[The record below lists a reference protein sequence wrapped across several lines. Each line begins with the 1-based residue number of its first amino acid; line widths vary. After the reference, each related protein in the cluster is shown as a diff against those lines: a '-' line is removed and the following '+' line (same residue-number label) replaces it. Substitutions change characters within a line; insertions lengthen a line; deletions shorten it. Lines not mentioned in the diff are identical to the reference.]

1 MATISEN
8 ITRIQ
13 QAKADIKAAIQA
25 KGVTVSDELISQYA
39 NLIAQIPLPDH
50 EADMPKPLPAT
61 IVTLGGI
68 NVSTNDHIKIYG
80 SDKKSYSCVEW
91 YALEGKGK
99 TILPIG
105 LDMNVWGLHFVWYFK
120 CKYRDAAEN
129 NKTYYDVSG
138 SASQTNGK
146 LRHSQWQ
153 HPMVTGAYTKT
164 DPKNNNT
171 NTVATATV
179 DGDDLILSTTNS
191 PKTWRMKKGKST
203 SNAFLCADDYID
215 RYNALVAQ
223 TEWFRH
229 RAAIDSGLT
238 TKEADGTEGVVTIV
252 TEQDDEMYFYVNGTK
267 TNCLA
272 KYNIHSMMN
281 GDNPTQDIIDAIY
294 AAQKKNGTNMNA
306 ACLDGHAKPVL
317 TEGSKGAEAYAF
329 NGKWMI
335 VTPILTNCNATLSMD
350 YNIPDAPAVYYAKYL
365 STLFNEVIT
374 LPCEQMLAAYCVNRS
389 SIINSMISFL
399 NNAVGGT
406 CGIGANVDTDT
417 WSAVRNNVNFAWSV
431 NLSNGSMNVVYIYY
445 RYVVVGVS
453 AL

>member
-1 MATISEN
+1 MGTTAEKLA
-8 ITRIQ
+8 RIQ

-39 NLIAQIPLPDH
+39 NLIAQIPIPDR
-50 EADMPKPLPAT
+50 EADMPKTLPAT
-61 IVTLGGI
+61 IVTLGGV

-80 SDKKSYSCVEW
+80 SDKKSYTCEEW
-91 YALEGKGK
+91 YNLEGKGT

-120 CKYRDAAEN
+120 CKYRDAAAN

-138 SASQTNGK
+138 TAAQTNGN

-164 DPKNNNT
+164 DANG
-171 NTVATATV
+171 TVATATV
-179 DGDDLILSTTNS
+179 DGDDLVLSTTNS
-191 PKTWRMKKGKST
+191 PKTWRMKKGKGS
-203 SNAFLCADDYID
+203 SGSFFCPNDYQD
-215 RYNALVAQ
+215 RFNALVAQ

-238 TKEADGTEGVVTIV
+238 TDAADGTEGTVTIV
-252 TEQDDEMYFYVNGTK
+252 TEQDGEMYFYVNGTA
-267 TNCLA
+267 TTCLA
-272 KYNIHSMMN
+272 KYNMHAMMN
-281 GDNPTQDIIDAIY
+281 GDNPTQAIIDAIY
-294 AAQKKNGTNMNA
+294 AAQKTNGTDMNA
-306 ACLDGHAKPVL
+306 ACLDGHAKPVV
-317 TEGSKGAEAYAF
+317 TDGSKGAEAYAF

-335 VTPILTNCNATLSMD
+335 VTPILTRCNATLSMD

-365 STLFNEVIT
+365 ESLYGGVIT
-374 LPCEQMLAAYCVNRS
+374 LPCEQMEEAYWVNRS

-399 NNAVGGT
+399 NNAVGGS
-406 CGIGANVDTDT
+406 CGVGSSIDTDT
-417 WSAVRNNVNFAWSV
+417 WSAVRSNAINAWYV
-431 NLSNGSMNVVYIYY
+431 SMNTGYCTYNYVVN
-445 RYVVVGVS
+445 RYVAVGVS

>member
-1 MATISEN
+1 MGTTAEKLA
-8 ITRIQ
+8 RIQ

-39 NLIAQIPLPDH
+39 NLIAQIPIPDR

-61 IVTLGGI
+61 IVTLGGV

-80 SDKKSYSCVEW
+80 SDKNSYSCEEW
-91 YALEGKGK
+91 YELEGKGT

-105 LDMNVWGLHFVWYFK
+105 LDINAWGLHFVWYFK
-120 CKYRDAAEN
+120 CKYRDAAAN

-138 SASQTNGK
+138 TASQTNGT
-146 LRHSQWQ
+146 LRHSQYQ

-164 DPKNNNT
+164 DLN

-191 PKTWRMKKGKST
+191 PKTWRMKKGKGT

-238 TKEADGTEGVVTIV
+238 TEEADGTEGVVTIV

-281 GDNPTQDIIDAIY
+281 GDNPTSAIIDAIY
-294 AAQKKNGTNMNA
+294 AAQKTNGTNMNA

-317 TEGSKGAEAYAF
+317 TEGCKGAEAYAF

-335 VTPILTNCNATLSMD
+335 VTPILTRCNATLSMD

-374 LPCEQMLAAYCVNRS
+374 LPCEQMLEAYWVNRN

-399 NNAVGGT
+399 NNAVGGS
-406 CGIGANVDTDT
+406 CGVENSIGTDT
-417 WSAVRNNVNFAWSV
+417 WSAIRSY
-431 NLSNGSMNVVYIYY
+431 SNGSWYVGVNGGTCNDLNVLY
-445 RYVVVGVS
+445 RCVVVGVS

>member
-1 MATISEN
+1 MATIAEN

-39 NLIAQIPLPDH
+39 NLIAQIPLPDR
-50 EADMPKPLPAT
+50 EADMPKTLPAT
-61 IVTLGGI
+61 IVTLGGV

-80 SDKKSYSCVEW
+80 SDKNSYTCEEW
-91 YALEGKGK
+91 YNLEGKGT

-105 LDMNVWGLHFVWYFK
+105 LDIEAWGLHFVWHFK
-120 CKYRDAAEN
+120 CKYRDAAAN

-138 SASQTNGK
+138 SASQTNGN

-153 HPMVTGAYTKT
+153 HPTVTGAYTKT
-164 DPKNNNT
+164 DLN

-179 DGDDLILSTTNS
+179 DGNDLVLSTTNS
-191 PKTWRMKKGKST
+191 PKTWRMKKDMGS
-203 SNAFLCADDYID
+203 SNAFLCANDYIE

-238 TKEADGTEGVVTIV
+238 TQEADGTEGVVTIV
-252 TEQDDEMYFYVNGTK
+252 TEQDNEMYFYVNGTK

-272 KYNIHSMMN
+272 KYNMHAMMN
-281 GDNPTQDIIDAIY
+281 DNNPTQAIIDAIY
-294 AAQKKNGTNMNA
+294 VAQKTNGTDMNA
-306 ACLDGHAKPVL
+306 ACLDGHSRPVL
-317 TEGSKGAEAYAF
+317 TDGSKGAEAYAF

-335 VTPILTNCNATLSMD
+335 VTPILTRCNATLSMD

-365 STLFNEVIT
+365 ESIYGGVIT
-374 LPCEQMLAAYCVNRS
+374 LPCEQMLEAYCVNRS

-399 NNAVGGT
+399 NNAVGGS
-406 CGIGANVDTDT
+406 CGIPASINNDT
-417 WSAVRNNVNFAWSV
+417 WSAVHGNEYGAWIVGMYSG
-431 NLSNGSMNVVYIYY
+431 SCGNGSVYT
-445 RYVVVGVS
+445 RYVAVGVS
-453 AL
+453 ALS